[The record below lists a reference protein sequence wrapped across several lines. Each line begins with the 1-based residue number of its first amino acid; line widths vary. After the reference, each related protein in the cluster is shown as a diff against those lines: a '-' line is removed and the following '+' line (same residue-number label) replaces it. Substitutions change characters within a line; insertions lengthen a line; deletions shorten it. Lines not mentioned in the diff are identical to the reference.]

1 MLLGEMA
8 TYFLKINELLYK
20 DLSEQLTLQQIEK
33 ILQTKTKW
41 SWVGFA
47 VLPLL
52 LFLKITVI
60 AWVLAIGGFFH
71 DVELK
76 HKHYFR
82 TVLISEFVF
91 LLPALLKIGWFY
103 FFEMEYT
110 LEEVQQFVP
119 FSLMHL
125 LGGEGVPDWG
135 LYPMQII
142 NVFEIVYW
150 ILLAFLINKYSQS
163 EKGMRVV
170 LMGYGPALVIWI
182 VFIMFLTLNYSV

>member
-1 MLLGEMA
+1 MNRDSMRNMRLSNTLFLFLALVLLTMLLGEMA

-52 LFLKITVI
+52 LFLKISVI

-125 LGGEGVPDWG
+125 LGGEGVPDYIPCRSSMSLKLCTGFFW
-135 LYPMQII
+135 PFSSI
-142 NVFEIVYW
+142 NIHNRKRECV
-150 ILLAFLINKYSQS
+150 
-163 EKGMRVV
+163 
-170 LMGYGPALVIWI
+170 
-182 VFIMFLTLNYSV
+182 